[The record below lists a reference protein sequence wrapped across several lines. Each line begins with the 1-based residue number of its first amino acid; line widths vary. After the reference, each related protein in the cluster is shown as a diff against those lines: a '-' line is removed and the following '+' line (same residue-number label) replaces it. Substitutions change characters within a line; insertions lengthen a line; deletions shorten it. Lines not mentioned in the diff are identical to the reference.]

1 MLNRFVSYFTL
12 ELGYF
17 VQDLDAQQAERA
29 IARDGTKFLEFRE
42 MLELAARI
50 PRIIMV
56 TISDCVIICSI
67 GTVLFKTTSKKIL
80 QKYTYYIIIQ
90 KSITQSKQK
99 TFNNTFFDKCCKTTS
114 LHDIFCILKAQNNV
128 MDF

>member
-42 MLELAARI
+42 MLELAKFLKELG
-50 PRIIMV
+50 
-56 TISDCVIICSI
+56 I
-67 GTVLFKTTSKKIL
+67 GTQIRFMFKELHDDDAPGTQRHKGENPENNHGYNIGLRDHLQYRYSIVQDNL
-80 QKYTYYIIIQ
+80 QKNFTKIYVLYY
-90 KSITQSKQK
+90 
-99 TFNNTFFDKCCKTTS
+99 NTKK
-114 LHDIFCILKAQNNV
+114 HNPK
-128 MDF
+128 

>member
-42 MLELAARI
+42 MLELAKFLKELG
-50 PRIIMV
+50 
-56 TISDCVIICSI
+56 I
-67 GTVLFKTTSKKIL
+67 GTQIRFMLKEFHDDDAPGAQRHKGENPENNHGYNIGLRDHLQYRYSIVQDNL
-80 QKYTYYIIIQ
+80 QKNFTKIYVLYY
-90 KSITQSKQK
+90 
-99 TFNNTFFDKCCKTTS
+99 NTKK
-114 LHDIFCILKAQNNV
+114 HNPK
-128 MDF
+128 

>member
-42 MLELAARI
+42 TLELAEI
-50 PRIIMV
+50 LKELG
-56 TISDCVIICSI
+56 I
-67 GTVLFKTTSKKIL
+67 GTQIRFMLKE
-80 QKYTYYIIIQ
+80 
-90 KSITQSKQK
+90 
-99 TFNNTFFDKCCKTTS
+99 
-114 LHDIFCILKAQNNV
+114 LHDDDAPGAKRHKGENPENNHGHNIGLRNHLQDGYCIVQDNLQNFTKIYVLYYNTKKHNPK
-128 MDF
+128 

>member
-42 MLELAARI
+42 MLELAKFLKELG
-50 PRIIMV
+50 
-56 TISDCVIICSI
+56 I
-67 GTVLFKTTSKKIL
+67 GTQIRFMLKEFHDDDAPGTQRHKGENPENNHGYNIGLRDHLQYRYSIVQDNL
-80 QKYTYYIIIQ
+80 QKNFTKIYVLYY
-90 KSITQSKQK
+90 
-99 TFNNTFFDKCCKTTS
+99 NTKK
-114 LHDIFCILKAQNNV
+114 HNPK
-128 MDF
+128 

>member
-42 MLELAARI
+42 MLELAKFLKELG
-50 PRIIMV
+50 
-56 TISDCVIICSI
+56 I
-67 GTVLFKTTSKKIL
+67 GTQIRFMLKEFHDDDAPGAKRHKGENPENNHGYNIGLRDHLQYRYSIVQDNL
-80 QKYTYYIIIQ
+80 QKNFTKIYVLYY
-90 KSITQSKQK
+90 
-99 TFNNTFFDKCCKTTS
+99 NTKK
-114 LHDIFCILKAQNNV
+114 HNPK
-128 MDF
+128 